1 MYYIYRQNHLVKIVL
16 GNAETEG
23 YTRYATEAE
32 AKELV
37 AENYNPILVKEII
50 DKKATGA
57 EAKPIKKAK
66 NDTISN
72 TNRDAN

>member
-1 MYYIYRQNHLVKIVL
+1 MRYIYRENHLVKIVL
-16 GNAETEG
+16 GDTETEG

-37 AENYNPILVKEII
+37 AENYNPIFVKEIM
-50 DKKATGA
+50 DKKAIEA